1 MQFVY
6 VRDLVEAMVR
16 AMVEPRA
23 EGEAFNIGESKPVTH
38 IELVEKLARAA
49 NVEPTLVRVPR
60 DAILAAGGN
69 PMSEPY
75 YFGEYLDV
83 PPITEYMGKAPRV
96 LKMKMTPFDV
106 GLKETYRWYV
116 RNHKRSPASE
126 TSNSPRAHGERVEI
140 PGFSESK
147 LRRDVRE

>member
-6 VRDLVEAMVR
+6 VRDLVEAMVH
-16 AMVEPRA
+16 AMTEPRA
-23 EGEAFNIGESKPVTH
+23 EGEAFNIGDSKPLTH
-38 IELVEKLARAA
+38 IELVERLARIA
-49 NVEPTLVRVPR
+49 NVEPNLVRVPR
-60 DAILAAGGN
+60 DAIQAAGGSA
-69 PMSEPY
+69 MTEPY

-116 RNHKRSPASE
+116 RNHKARSSGYEFDDRLMGLSRAGSPAS
-126 TSNSPRAHGERVEI
+126 V
-140 PGFSESK
+140 
-147 LRRDVRE
+147 